1 MKNILQNNSKEAIVA
16 YVELGMFCLLIC
28 MVLFKM
34 ILHRLKRL
42 FININNANTPFTLE
56 NVKYIKQMTYLM
68 IFAIISLTVK
78 DLHLKEY

>member
-42 FININNANTPFTLE
+42 FININNGDTPFTLE